1 MLTVGVDIAKM
12 TLEAA
17 AWQEGR
23 ALRRGTFEQT
33 AAGWIALRDAVAAL
47 QVPPTGPDQEPVAII
62 LEPTGG
68 YELAGALWARQQDGG
83 QVQRPHAARGRAW
96 ARSQGWR
103 AKAPK
108 PIGTMRC
115 CWHVSVSA
123 PSPRCRREQ
132 PLASEFSEWEQ
143 LRRRRDD
150 GTDWLQ
156 RERRRDEQLGVRPA
170 ASTTVHAS

>member
-1 MLTVGVDIAKM
+1 MPVGVDSAQV
-12 TLEAA
+12 TREAA

-68 YELAGALWARQQDGG
+68 YELAGALWARQQDGW
-83 QVQRPHAARGRAW
+83 QVPRPNPARVRAW

-103 AKAPK
+103 AKTDRQDALLLARVGGGAP
-108 PIGTMRC
+108 
-115 CWHVSVSA
+115 
-123 PSPRCRREQ
+123 
-132 PLASEFSEWEQ
+132 
-143 LRRRRDD
+143 
-150 GTDWLQ
+150 
-156 RERRRDEQLGVRPA
+156 PA
-170 ASTTVHAS
+170 LPA